1 MISHLLRKSNGHLL
15 RKSNG
20 HLIYRARLSGN
31 YIENCHA
38 TYTFEY
44 IEGKGYQNTY
54 TIYDVP
60 LNAVGNTLVA
70 DYADKVFSKT
80 VVGNFYN
87 TYYDY
92 PKSLPL
98 YYPGGYACVKTVI
111 SYTGSGDSREWEIRG
126 VVSQFFSKLLGTTI
140 GATAA
145 GTYSN
150 LLENDVSYPI
160 TVHIE

>member
-38 TYTFEY
+38 TYTREY

-60 LNAVGNTLVA
+60 LNAVGQYPCRRLRRQG
-70 DYADKVFSKT
+70 VFQ
-80 VVGNFYN
+80 
-87 TYYDY
+87 DR
-92 PKSLPL
+92 
-98 YYPGGYACVKTVI
+98 C
-111 SYTGSGDSREWEIRG
+111 W
-126 VVSQFFSKLLGTTI
+126 QLL
-140 GATAA
+140 
-145 GTYSN
+145 
-150 LLENDVSYPI
+150 
-160 TVHIE
+160 